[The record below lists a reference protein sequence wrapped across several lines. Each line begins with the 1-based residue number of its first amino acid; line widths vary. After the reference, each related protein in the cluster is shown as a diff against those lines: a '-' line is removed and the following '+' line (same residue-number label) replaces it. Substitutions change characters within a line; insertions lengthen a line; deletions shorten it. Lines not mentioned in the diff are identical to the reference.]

1 MRFAF
6 TVAYHGKNFSGFQ
19 IQHGRR
25 TVQAELERAL
35 SIVFRQKLR
44 IHTAGRTDAGVH
56 AFGQVVHTEVELSRY
71 TEKQG
76 DLQTETFLYSVN
88 SILDKDVVVTHMAQV
103 PEQFHARFSCT
114 GREYVYQ
121 VLQFPVFLPH
131 YRDVALWV
139 RGPLDI
145 AAMRE
150 AASHLIG
157 ELDFAAFT
165 PAFYRKAGEKT
176 IRRID
181 KIEIIENRALL
192 WFYFDGSGF
201 LHNMIR
207 IITGTLL
214 AVGRGELT
222 ALQVKEILV
231 NRSREAAGMTIPPTG
246 LFFLNARYAEYETP
260 GKKNPFREELLS
272 LTR

>member
-1 MRFAF
+1 
-6 TVAYHGKNFSGFQ
+6 
-19 IQHGRR
+19 
-25 TVQAELERAL
+25 
-35 SIVFRQKLR
+35 
-44 IHTAGRTDAGVH
+44 
-56 AFGQVVHTEVELSRY
+56 VHTEVELSRY